1 MKPAARGQ
9 RVAVIGASSLLGK
22 ELISVLEERKFPVS
36 RLVTFEDEEDE
47 QALPIVDLTEHSQV
61 IVADEDVHEGELDF
75 AFVAASATASRPAF
89 LQRALQPQ
97 NGRQPAAA
105 HHCVVIDLDGSLA
118 GTGSQ
123 VSRVP
128 SLDRMERRDGSSARP
143 ETARPEVIVAPHSA
157 TIVISSLLL
166 PLSEVVPLKRA
177 VAHAF
182 MPASEIGP
190 RAIEE
195 LQKQTINLL
204 SFQKAPQA
212 VFGAQIAF
220 NMLPRVGRSTQPIV
234 QHQEERIRK
243 QLRQYLGERAP
254 LPALR
259 LLQAPVFYS
268 LALSLYVETSRSVAV
283 EKLRQA
289 LVGKRVRMRR
299 SSEQAPSPVEV
310 TGSSDILLDAITADG
325 EHPTGVWIWAAVD
338 NLRLA
343 AENAVE
349 IAESLIPLTDG
360 LTGRS

>member
-1 MKPAARGQ
+1 MKAAAGGK

-22 ELISVLEERKFPVS
+22 ELLNVLEERKFPVS
-36 RLVTFEDEEDE
+36 RLVTFEADEDE
-47 QALPIVDLTEHSQV
+47 QALPIVDLTQHSQV

-75 AFVAASATASRPAF
+75 AFVAVSASAGRPAF
-89 LQRALQPQ
+89 LQRVLEGQ
-97 NGRQPAAA
+97 NGQPPAGTRP
-105 HHCVVIDLDGSLA
+105 CVIIDLDGSLA
-118 GTGSQ
+118 GAESRIP
-123 VSRVP
+123 RVP
-128 SLDRMERRDGSSARP
+128 FLDGAERSLGSSAP
-143 ETARPEVIVAPHSA
+143 PCTAPSEVIVAPHSA

-166 PLSEVVPLKRA
+166 PLSEIVPLKGA

-220 NMLPRVGRSTQPIV
+220 NMLPRIGRNTQPSLR
-234 QHQEERIRK
+234 HQEERIRN
-243 QLRQYLGERAP
+243 QLRQYLGDRAP

-268 LALSLYVETSRSVAV
+268 LALSLYVETSHPVAA

-289 LVGKRVRMRR
+289 LIGNRVHMRR
-299 SSEQAPSPVEV
+299 VSEQAPSQVEA
-310 TGSSDILLDAITADG
+310 TGSSSILLDTITADG
-325 EHPTGVWIWAAVD
+325 QHPSGVWLWAAVD

-349 IAESLIPLTDG
+349 IAESLIALSG
-360 LTGRS
+360 GVTG

>member
-1 MKPAARGQ
+1 MKPVARGQ

-22 ELISVLEERKFPVS
+22 ELLNVLEERKFPVS
-36 RLVTFEDEEDE
+36 RLVTFEDDEDG

-61 IVADEDVHEGELDF
+61 IVADPDVREEELDF
-75 AFVAASATASRPAF
+75 AFVAASASAGRPAF
-89 LQRALQPQ
+89 LRRALEAQDGQP
-97 NGRQPAAA
+97 PAGPRP
-105 HHCVVIDLDGSLA
+105 CVVIDLDGNLA
-118 GTGSQ
+118 GAGSRIP
-123 VSRVP
+123 RVP
-128 SLDRMERRDGSSARP
+128 LLDRAERSLDGA
-143 ETARPEVIVAPHSA
+143 ARPEVIVAPHPA

-166 PLSEVVPLKRA
+166 PLSEIVPLKGA
-177 VAHAF
+177 VAHVF

-195 LQKQTINLL
+195 LQRQTINLL

-220 NMLPRVGRSTQPIV
+220 NMLPRIGRSTQPSL
-234 QHQEERIRK
+234 QQREERIRT
-243 QLRQYLGERAP
+243 QLRLYLRDRAP

-268 LALSLYVETSRSVAV
+268 LALSLYVETAHSVAG

-289 LVGKRVRMRR
+289 LAGKRVRMRR
-299 SSEQAPSPVEV
+299 FSEPAPSQVEV
-310 TGSSDILLDAITADG
+310 TGSSSILLDAITADG
-325 EHPTGVWIWAAVD
+325 EHPAGVWIWATVD

-349 IAESLIPLTDG
+349 IAESLI
-360 LTGRS
+360 